1 MRHALAQVLIA
12 WITVHTLT
20 GQPQFIQIEQ
30 IVRVFLDTDHRT
42 NIAMADGKV
51 IAVKESE
58 RDVAKAI
65 VRKSLRKGAD
75 Q

>member
-42 NIAMADGKV
+42 NIAMT
-51 IAVKESE
+51 
-58 RDVAKAI
+58 VA
-65 VRKSLRKGAD
+65 
-75 Q
+75 